1 MPNDSSKSYLKDEAL
16 FAYQV
21 KIIRRLA
28 DQGPWRYDRPP
39 KPTIFWQADRM
50 LCACSS
56 MRTRRFLSRAGH
68 EGGLAA
74 AAGRSRRRSR
84 EIDDY
89 RARYYKHHTGH
100 DWYDAR
106 NYDLSLNSGVLGFD
120 GTVEEIIKYME
131 VREQFQK

>member
-1 MPNDSSKSYLKDEAL
+1 MSAIERSKQINLDKL
-16 FAYQV
+16 VVGFG
-21 KIIRRLA
+21 IRNIG
-28 DQGPWRYDRPP
+28 D
-39 KPTIFWQADRM
+39 K
-50 LCACSS
+50 
-56 MRTRRFLSRAGH
+56 
-68 EGGLAA
+68 AA
-74 AAGRSRRRSR
+74 ALLAEHFGTLQALREATVEKIS

-120 GTVEEIIKYME
+120 GTVEELIKYME